1 VITYLLF
8 IAGFF
13 VLIYGADWLV
23 EGASA
28 IAKKFQVS
36 DLVIGLTI
44 VSFGTSAPEL
54 VVAILASA
62 EGRSE
67 IVIGNVL
74 GSNIFNTLMIL
85 GISAIIYPLTVQ
97 RNTIWKEIPLS
108 LLAALLV
115 AITANDVLIDGA
127 LTSVISRS
135 DGLMLLSFFI
145 IFIYY
150 TFNISR
156 KNLDP
161 LLETPVEDISLLKS
175 IMLVFAGLAGL
186 VFGGRWI
193 VDGAV
198 EMATSFGVSETI
210 ISLTIISIGTSLPEL
225 ATSAVAAYKKN
236 ADIAIGNVVGSNL
249 FNIFLILGVGAT
261 VRPLPFNLESNIDVA
276 LTIFSSA
283 LLFAF
288 MFTGKGRKVEKP
300 EGIIFVVIY
309 VVFVGYRIWSQ

>member
-1 VITYLLF
+1 MITYLLF

-23 EGASA
+23 SGASS
-28 IAKKFQVS
+28 IAKKLNVS

-54 VVAILASA
+54 VVAVLASL
-62 EGRSE
+62 EGKSE

-74 GSNIFNTLMIL
+74 GSNIFNTLAIL
-85 GISAIIYPLTVQ
+85 GVSAIIYPLTVQ
-97 RNTIWKEIPLS
+97 RNTVWKEIPMS

-115 AITANDVLIDGA
+115 GITANDVWLDYSA
-127 LTSVISRS
+127 FSVISRS
-135 DGLMLLSFFI
+135 DGLMLLAFFI

-156 KNLDP
+156 KSTDQMDIGT
-161 LLETPVEDISLLKS
+161 EEVPVLKS
-175 IMLVFAGLAGL
+175 ILLILAGLAGL
-186 VFGGRWI
+186 VLGGRWI

-198 EMATSFGVSETI
+198 QIATSLGVSEAI
-210 ISLTIISIGTSLPEL
+210 ISLTIISVGTSLPEL
-225 ATSAVAAYKKN
+225 ATSAVAAYKRN
-236 ADIAIGNVVGSNL
+236 ADIAVGNVVGSNL

-261 VRPLPFNLESNIDVA
+261 IRPLPFNLQSNIDVF
-276 LTIFSSA
+276 LTIISSF

-288 MFTGKGRKVEKP
+288 MFTGKGRKIERA
-300 EGIIFVVIY
+300 EGIIFILIY
-309 VVFVGYRIWSQ
+309 VGYVLFRVLHQ

>member
-1 VITYLLF
+1 MATYITYILF
-8 IAGFF
+8 LAGFF
-13 VLIYGADWLV
+13 LLIYGADWLV
-23 EGASA
+23 EGASS
-28 IAKKFQVS
+28 IAKKLNVS
-36 DLVIGLTI
+36 ELVIGLTI

-54 VVAILASA
+54 VVTILASA

-115 AITANDVLIDGA
+115 AITANDIWIDGA
-127 LTSVISRS
+127 ATSVINRS
-135 DGLMLLSFFI
+135 DGLMLLSFFL

-150 TFNISR
+150 TFTSIR
-156 KNLDP
+156 KNREGLIDAP
-161 LLETPVEDISLLKS
+161 IAEEVPFYKS
-175 IMLVFAGLAGL
+175 ILLIFGGLAGL

-198 EMATSFGVSETI
+198 QMATSLGVSETI
-210 ISLTIISIGTSLPEL
+210 ISLTIISVGTSLPEL
-225 ATSAVAAYKKN
+225 ATSAVAAYKRN

-261 VRPLPFNLESNIDVA
+261 VRPLPFGPFHLPA
-276 LTIFSSA
+276 LA
-283 LLFAF
+283 GEHKGKKQG
-288 MFTGKGRKVEKP
+288 TGKYG
-300 EGIIFVVIY
+300 
-309 VVFVGYRIWSQ
+309 